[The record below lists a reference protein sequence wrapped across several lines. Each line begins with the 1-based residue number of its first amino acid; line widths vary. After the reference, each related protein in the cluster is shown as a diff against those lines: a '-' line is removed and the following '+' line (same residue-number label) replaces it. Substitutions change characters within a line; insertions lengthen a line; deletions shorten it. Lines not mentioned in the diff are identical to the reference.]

1 MAAVA
6 YVKLT
11 VWWFPHWTSNV
22 FRRCSSGHLKVR
34 QVREW
39 AHGSSGWGWVFIR
52 EAVAELTRSKSVLKE
67 RSFDGNPYWC
77 PSPPP
82 HSSPSVCAS
91 SCISVSAS
99 LVQTARDVVA
109 SLGHVRPPK
118 PQAMGEYPTF
128 KYKRGTQKTSHLD
141 VI

>member
-6 YVKLT
+6 YVKLM

-52 EAVAELTRSKSVLKE
+52 EAVAPEAELI
-67 RSFDGNPYWC
+67 SFKGEGSGLLMGIPIGA
-77 PSPPP
+77 PP
-82 HSSPSVCAS
+82 HPHTLLPDAPSVCAS
-91 SCISVSAS
+91 
-99 LVQTARDVVA
+99 
-109 SLGHVRPPK
+109 
-118 PQAMGEYPTF
+118 
-128 KYKRGTQKTSHLD
+128 
-141 VI
+141 